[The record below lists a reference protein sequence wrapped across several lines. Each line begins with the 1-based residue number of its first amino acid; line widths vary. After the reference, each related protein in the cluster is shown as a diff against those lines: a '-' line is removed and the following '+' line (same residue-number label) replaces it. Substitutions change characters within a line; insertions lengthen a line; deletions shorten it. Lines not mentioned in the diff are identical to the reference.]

1 MLFKQANNAKA
12 EEIRQY
18 ISVNSSITFDSIKP
32 YIESAENK
40 YIKKI
45 LGAEQ
50 YAELLAYYHN
60 PDAWSEYPLDPKT
73 SAENLQLLLVLI
85 QKALINLAFLD
96 GFPVLSINIG
106 DSGAFRIESDAQKPL
121 FQYQEENLKNS
132 FRNEGFNTLDAVLEF
147 LESRIP
153 EFPVFESSQTYTI
166 FRQKFIRTASD
177 FDMIY
182 NISSSR
188 LVFLHLQRYIDIVND
203 FEIIPVIGRSQ
214 FDELLLLVSAA
225 GEPTGEQAR
234 LINFIKSIQAFLSV
248 SGGIA
253 TLGVNITYNGAY
265 FHSDTSNSS
274 NFKKKEPAGRD
285 TLSAIQSNTERV
297 GKAYIQYMKD
307 FLHANIDH
315 FPLYADFTAYH
326 QGVPLTPRD
335 NTNKKTFWL

>member
-177 FDMIY
+177 FYMIY
-182 NISSSR
+182 
-188 LVFLHLQRYIDIVND
+188 ND